1 MSWFGGASKPQHLKK
16 YGSVEK
22 MYIHFYTLTHK
33 DQTIIAWY
41 QNNTENLELFLDIK
55 HLLATF
61 KGYGEISAYTGD
73 IFCIKN
79 IHKFIENLIL
89 LGATTPDMTVMTCN
103 LTDGTSRDIKGGI
116 IGCDQFNELFDIC
129 FEDYDFIN
137 SFSSDS
143 VLSKRRIEVEVEDN
157 ATGPANNGLMMVTLH
172 TFNYII
178 PYHKF
183 NLFPAAPLKS
193 KINNNTLVNWFNTLT
208 RKQGGYTEAVA
219 ILLKLTEF
227 NKEDDGVTE
236 ADGTV
241 DDDNTTVA
249 TIDQDNK
256 VNALEW
262 MGLFCD
268 LYLEEDKTSDIL
280 LSDMYQ
286 SYSVASGW
294 TGTPIVSMAKFIKAI
309 RNMNRFTIKRRS
321 KGMMIIGY
329 RCLVHEQERM
339 YIAGRTGK
347 SSTRQLVHYMTHLDL
362 AYIMTNIEKHTEQIA
377 HKYAREACV
386 LLSSTSVPITYQS
399 VAQFC
404 AIPQIAS
411 YLPMYAE
418 YLDKLIKM
426 RQDMAAALKNNSK
439 QPSPDQFQLEYFRDF
454 AGKCVLYFPF
464 NIKLYDS
471 SQRNTFK
478 KFPVGSEANSSNVTP
493 FNEVFGMFAT
503 SKNYHLYRPEEG
515 TPQDYNNQVG
525 APWGAEP
532 EPFIVPPKT
541 WEPNTSGGQLGANWY
556 SESEALMQGER
567 YSKEGVEAAVNP
579 IRGEPSFLKPGALIG
594 VNNVVTKKD
603 ISFADVVHELNSE
616 TLSLGTKLNEN
627 SSE

>member
-1 MSWFGGASKPQHLKK
+1 MSWFGGASKPQNLKK
-16 YGSVEK
+16 YGGVEK

-89 LGATTPDMTVMTCN
+89 LGASQPDMTVMTCD
-103 LTDGTSRDIKGGI
+103 LTDGTSRDIKGSI
-116 IGCDQFNELFDIC
+116 IECDQFNELFDIC

-143 VLSKRRIEVEVEDN
+143 VLSKRRIEVEVEE
-157 ATGPANNGLMMVTLH
+157 TTTPVNNGLMLISLH
-172 TFNYII
+172 AFNYII

-183 NLFPAAPLKS
+183 NLFPATPLKS
-193 KINNNTLVNWFNTLT
+193 KINNNTLVNWFNTLI
-208 RKQGGYTEAVA
+208 RKEGGYTEAVA
-219 ILLKLTEF
+219 ILLKLVEF
-227 NKEDDGVTE
+227 NKEDSGAAEGDG
-236 ADGTV
+236 AP

-249 TIDQDNK
+249 TVDQDNK
-256 VNALEW
+256 VSALEW

-268 LYLEEDKTSDIL
+268 LYLQEDKTSDIL

-286 SYSVASGW
+286 SYLVASGW
-294 TGTPIVSMAKFIKAI
+294 TGTAVVSMAKFIKAV

-321 KGMMIIGY
+321 KGMMVIGY
-329 RCLVHEQERM
+329 RCLVHEQESM
-339 YIAGRTGK
+339 YNAGRTGK
-347 SSTRQLVHYMTHLDL
+347 SSTRQLVHYMSHLDL

-426 RQDMAAALKNNSK
+426 RQDVVAALKSNSK

-478 KFPVGSEANSSNVTP
+478 KFPIGSEANSSNVTP
-493 FNEVFGMFAT
+493 FNEVFGMFTT

-515 TPQDYNNQVG
+515 MPQDYNNQVG

-556 SESEALMQGER
+556 SESERAVIDK
-567 YSKEGVEAAVNP
+567 SKRVAAFDEAVNA
-579 IRGEPSFLKPGALIG
+579 IKGEPSFLKPGAIIG
-594 VNNVVTKKD
+594 TNNIVTKKD
-603 ISFADVVHELNSE
+603 MSFADVVHELNSE

-627 SSE
+627 SSA